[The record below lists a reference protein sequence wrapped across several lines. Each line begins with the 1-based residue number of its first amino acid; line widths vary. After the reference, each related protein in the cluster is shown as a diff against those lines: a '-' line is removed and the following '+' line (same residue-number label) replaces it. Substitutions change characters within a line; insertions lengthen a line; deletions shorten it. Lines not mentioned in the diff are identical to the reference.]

1 MVWVGGWWCW
11 GCMHANPWAETGRGL
26 GAPVRLPWRQLMWH
40 SEQQGCLS
48 RAHPDPSSPLRDC
61 PVLLLQALVYHQ
73 LTNLIRDTVW
83 LKSYLSGG

>member
-1 MVWVGGWWCW
+1 
-11 GCMHANPWAETGRGL
+11 
-26 GAPVRLPWRQLMWH
+26 MWH
-40 SEQQGCLS
+40 SEQQGCLP

-61 PVLLLQALVYHQ
+61 PVLLLLQALVYHQ